1 MTKRPVALAAL
12 CVAVAALAAVAA
24 RAANDAGAPADA
36 GPSLAEQRSDRQIVL
51 IDKAQRAERA
61 SRPAAALRLYRSAL
75 AVDPGSRLAR
85 RARTRIEYLS
95 ARSAGGSKPL
105 AELMHFRQLPRSQLT
120 PAALEAFERRVDTF
134 PPGPVRR
141 EARETIAELW
151 YYHFKRPVQAVGA
164 FRRWLAEPGLSN
176 AEWVMATT
184 GLALAR
190 ADLGNV
196 YSSVK
201 ALKAAGLGHRTET
214 DFLEVRALR
223 TWMLPLALTLIGAF
237 IVLGFA
243 LGGWRGFS
251 VGGLRRAFS
260 PGRVLLAL
268 YTLGV
273 PYVAAH
279 SHRPITWRTV
289 ELLVPLSAAL
299 LLMTSIFSAG
309 LADAKGRL
317 GLRRALAVLGAAA
330 QAGVCYIAA
339 DHAGLLVSLLVS
351 YKLHY

>member
-1 MTKRPVALAAL
+1 MTRTAALAVL
-12 CVAVAALAAVAA
+12 CVAVVALMASFARASGDAGAPPETGPSAEQSSEQQIALLRRAESAERASQPVEALRFYRAALAA
-24 RAANDAGAPADA
+24 
-36 GPSLAEQRSDRQIVL
+36 
-51 IDKAQRAERA
+51 
-61 SRPAAALRLYRSAL
+61 
-75 AVDPGSRLAR
+75 DPGSRLAR

-95 ARSAGGSKPL
+95 QRAAGGSEPL
-105 AELMHFRQLPRSQLT
+105 AIMMRFRQLPRSELT
-120 PAALEAFERRVDTF
+120 PTALEAFEHQVDTF

-141 EARETIAELW
+141 ESRETIADLW
-151 YYHFKRPVQAVGA
+151 YYHFKQPIRAVGA

-190 ADLGNV
+190 ADLGDV

-223 TWMLPLALTLIGAF
+223 IWALPLALTVIGAF
-237 IVLGFA
+237 IVFGLV
-243 LGGWRGFS
+243 LGGWRGFGL
-251 VGGLRRAFS
+251 GGLRRALGPS
-260 PGRVLLAL
+260 RILLGL
-268 YTLGV
+268 YTLGI

-279 SHRPITWRTV
+279 AHRPITWRTI

-299 LLMTSIFSAG
+299 LLLTSIFAAG
-309 LADAKGRL
+309 LADAKGRV
-317 GLRRALAVLGAAA
+317 GWRRALAVLGVGA
-330 QAGVCYIAA
+330 QASVCYIAA